1 MFYFGETDMSM
12 YDTARLLKTPGVTAD
27 VYISPST
34 ISKRTKLGAQRMLR
48 DGLYQGGWSSK
59 TRRLAALVRD
69 TVKYPPFITSRR
81 LRPGGISTYYGG
93 TITLHNY
100 NVSIEVATELVAL
113 LRADLAV
120 YRINSPE
127 NTRERY
133 GYLGSQLEYLEQWD
147 ATKTIS
153 TSNNQLKFWYDDFA
167 LQAVDLV
174 KATRTPAQVEQ
185 ANELAAMLDSTE
197 RIYITSY
204 NGE

>member
-1 MFYFGETDMSM
+1 MSI
-12 YDTARLLKTPGVTAD
+12 YDTARLLKTPGVTAE

-48 DGLYQGGWSSK
+48 GGVYQGSWSSQ

-81 LRPGGISTYYGG
+81 LSPGGSSKWYGG
-93 TITLHNY
+93 TVALHNY

-120 YRINSPE
+120 YKINNPTEDS
-127 NTRERY
+127 RY
-133 GYLGSQLEYLEQWD
+133 GYVANQSRYLEKWD

-153 TSNNQLKFWYDDFA
+153 AFDSRLTFWQDDFA
-167 LQAVDLV
+167 MQAVDLV
-174 KATRTPAQVEQ
+174 TATRTPAQIEQ
-185 ANELAAMLDSTE
+185 ANALAAMLDSTE
-197 RIYITSY
+197 RIYITNY

>member
-12 YDTARLLKTPGVTAD
+12 YDTARLLKTPGVTAE

-48 DGLYQGGWSSK
+48 GGVYQGSWSSQ

-81 LRPGGISTYYGG
+81 LSPGGSSKWYGG
-93 TITLHNY
+93 TVALHNY

-120 YRINSPE
+120 YKINNPTEDS
-127 NTRERY
+127 RY
-133 GYLGSQLEYLEQWD
+133 GYVANQSRYLEKWD

-153 TSNNQLKFWYDDFA
+153 AFNSQLTFWQDDFA
-167 LQAVDLV
+167 MQAVDLV
-174 KATRTPAQVEQ
+174 TATRTPAQIEQ
-185 ANELAAMLDSTE
+185 ANALAAMLDSTE
-197 RIYITSY
+197 RIYITNY

>member
-1 MFYFGETDMSM
+1 MFYFGETDMSI
-12 YDTARLLKTPGVTAD
+12 YDTARLLKTPGVTAE

-48 DGLYQGGWSSK
+48 GGVYQGSWSSQ

-81 LRPGGISTYYGG
+81 LSPGGSSKWYGG
-93 TITLHNY
+93 TVALHNY

-120 YRINSPE
+120 YKINNPTEDS
-127 NTRERY
+127 RY
-133 GYLGSQLEYLEQWD
+133 GYFANQLRYLEKWD

-153 TSNNQLKFWYDDFA
+153 AFDSRLTFWQDDFA
-167 LQAVDLV
+167 MQAVDLV
-174 KATRTPAQVEQ
+174 TATRTPAQIEQ
-185 ANELAAMLDSTE
+185 ANALAAMLDSTE
-197 RIYITSY
+197 RIYITNY

>member
-1 MFYFGETDMSM
+1 MFYFGETDMSI
-12 YDTARLLKTPGVTAD
+12 YDTARLLKTPGVTAE

-48 DGLYQGGWSSK
+48 GGVYQGSWSSQ

-81 LRPGGISTYYGG
+81 LSPGGSSTWYGG
-93 TITLHNY
+93 TVTLHNY

-120 YRINSPE
+120 YKINNPTEDS
-127 NTRERY
+127 RY
-133 GYLGSQLEYLEQWD
+133 GYFANQLRYLEKWD

-153 TSNNQLKFWYDDFA
+153 AFDSRLTFWQDDFA
-167 LQAVDLV
+167 MQAVDLV
-174 KATRTPAQVEQ
+174 TATRTPAQIEQ
-185 ANELAAMLDSTE
+185 ANALAAMLDSTE
-197 RIYITSY
+197 RIYITNY

>member
-1 MFYFGETDMSM
+1 MSI
-12 YDTARLLKTPGVTAD
+12 YDTARLLKTPGVTAE

-48 DGLYQGGWSSK
+48 GGVYQGSWSSQ

-81 LRPGGISTYYGG
+81 LSPGGSSTWYGG
-93 TITLHNY
+93 TVTLHNY

-120 YRINSPE
+120 YKINNPTEDS
-127 NTRERY
+127 RY
-133 GYLGSQLEYLEQWD
+133 GYFANQLRYLEKWD

-153 TSNNQLKFWYDDFA
+153 AFDSRLTFWQDDFA
-167 LQAVDLV
+167 MQAVDLV
-174 KATRTPAQVEQ
+174 TATRTPAQIEQ
-185 ANELAAMLDSTE
+185 ANALAAMLDSTE
-197 RIYITSY
+197 RIYITNY

>member
-1 MFYFGETDMSM
+1 MSI
-12 YDTARLLKTPGVTAD
+12 YDTARLLKTPGVTAE

-48 DGLYQGGWSSK
+48 GGVYQGSWSSQ

-81 LRPGGISTYYGG
+81 LSPGGSSTWYGG
-93 TITLHNY
+93 TVTLHNY

-120 YRINSPE
+120 YKINNPTEDS
-127 NTRERY
+127 RY
-133 GYLGSQLEYLEQWD
+133 GYVANQSRYLEKWD

-153 TSNNQLKFWYDDFA
+153 AFDSRLTFWQDDFA
-167 LQAVDLV
+167 MQAVDLV
-174 KATRTPAQVEQ
+174 TATRTPAQIEQ
-185 ANELAAMLDSTE
+185 ANALAAMLDSTE
-197 RIYITSY
+197 RIYITNY